1 MVSETQTEAHVYFE
15 QRGHRTYEQVAT
27 GCGLEFVPSLEPS
40 MLGRDGRFLL
50 HLAPGGKSHCVAL
63 SVSTRGEARL
73 RDGVREWNLTTCEI
87 MDLID
92 KAVDRKYMVFFSVQF
107 SRGRNSQAVCAHERG
122 NFAALLDMQAGANS
136 AKPQVYDGD
145 DSHDFAWDAADD
157 AGQRVDEDDKD
168 DTVISESD
176 EEAAT
181 AVADE
186 LLEKLKVEVSRF
198 MDTEEVVR
206 PDADGLRACPFCP
219 FRAWPNRKGMTAVR
233 HHVKTY
239 HTAPR
244 QYMASGTKQMKI
256 VLSLFDRDQCH
267 GVLAREYLRAS
278 TEILRRT
285 VHPGLSRKINCI
297 DKNIRLV
304 LTECGPE
311 YWHVESVRC
320 SFVRRVRNLYYT
332 KGMAQLVYEEMLNNS
347 AKAPLVN

>member
-1 MVSETQTEAHVYFE
+1 MWIRIRA
-15 QRGHRTYEQVAT
+15 VA
-27 GCGLEFVPSLEPS
+27 G
-40 MLGRDGRFLL
+40 FLL

-145 DSHDFAWDAADD
+145 DSNDFAWDAADD

-186 LLEKLKVEVSRF
+186 LLENSKWKYLDLWIR
-198 MDTEEVVR
+198 
-206 PDADGLRACPFCP
+206 
-219 FRAWPNRKGMTAVR
+219 RKSFALMQMVCG
-233 HHVKTY
+233 HVHSVHFEPGPST
-239 HTAPR
+239 
-244 QYMASGTKQMKI
+244 
-256 VLSLFDRDQCH
+256 
-267 GVLAREYLRAS
+267 RE
-278 TEILRRT
+278 
-285 VHPGLSRKINCI
+285 
-297 DKNIRLV
+297 
-304 LTECGPE
+304 
-311 YWHVESVRC
+311 
-320 SFVRRVRNLYYT
+320 
-332 KGMAQLVYEEMLNNS
+332 
-347 AKAPLVN
+347 